1 MFSTGTEFL
10 GKAIPAS
17 DTPNMLRQRTHILG
31 GMSPL
36 HSRLFTLWG
45 RVRTGSEVVPGEVSS
60 SFGLRLILLQML
72 DAGEFL
78 NTLSQGCGE
87 SG

>member
-1 MFSTGTEFL
+1 M
-10 GKAIPAS
+10 
-17 DTPNMLRQRTHILG
+17 
-31 GMSPL
+31 

-45 RVRTGSEVVPGEVSS
+45 RVRTGSEVVPSEVSS

-78 NTLSQGCGE
+78 NTCHKAVENLAKSME
-87 SG
+87 YNIMTV